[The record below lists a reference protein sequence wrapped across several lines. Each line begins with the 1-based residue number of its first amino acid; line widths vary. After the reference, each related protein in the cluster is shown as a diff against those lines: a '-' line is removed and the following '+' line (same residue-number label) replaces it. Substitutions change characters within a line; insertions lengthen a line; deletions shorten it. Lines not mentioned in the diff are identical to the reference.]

1 MSSHEFDL
9 ITIGAGS
16 GGVAASRYAASKG
29 ARVAICEA
37 DRIGG
42 TCVIRG
48 CVPKKY
54 FMYAAQFADAFADAA
69 HYGWQVPPTAFDLAR
84 MTAAKN
90 NETRR
95 LEAFYRK
102 MLDDSGVRVFAGR
115 AAVVDGHSVLVNG
128 ERLSAERLLVA
139 TGSRPGRPTSIPGI
153 EFAMTSTEL
162 LDLTTQ
168 PVHLLVLGS
177 GYVAVE
183 FASIFRGFGSAVTL
197 AFRAGMPLR
206 GFDADVR
213 RRLAAAMTDRGIEL
227 RPEFRPERIEPDGD
241 GYVCHDVDGGTLRAD
256 AVLNALGRVPNTAG
270 FGLEQAGVA
279 LHARSGAIC
288 VDDYSRSSVPSIFA
302 VGDVTDRVNLTPV
315 AIAEGRA
322 FVDTEFGGARR
333 GVDHKLLASAVFAQP
348 PVAQIGLSEEMALQQ
363 GHQLDV
369 FEADFRPMR
378 NVLAGRRER
387 SYMKLVVDA
396 GNDRILGLHMIG
408 PDAPEI
414 VQSLAVAVTMGA
426 CKRDFD
432 ATMAVHPTAAEE
444 FVLMRKPRRAA
455 GPGSAVPGSTG

>member
-1 MSSHEFDL
+1 MSRHDYDL

-54 FMYAAQFADAFADAA
+54 FMYAAQFADAFPDAA
-69 HYGWQVPPTAFDLAR
+69 HYGWQVPPVAFDLAR
-84 MTAAKN
+84 LTAAKN
-90 NETRR
+90 AETER
-95 LEAFYRK
+95 LEAFYRNL
-102 MLDDSGVRVFAGR
+102 LDESGVRVFAGG
-115 AAVVDGHSVLVNG
+115 ASVVDGHSVLING
-128 ERLSAERLLVA
+128 ARLSAERLLIA
-139 TGSRPGRPTSIPGI
+139 TGGAPSRPASIAGI
-153 EFAMTSTEL
+153 ELAATSTDL
-162 LDLTTQ
+162 LDLTIQ
-168 PVHLLVLGS
+168 PRHLLVLGS

-213 RRLAAAMTDRGIEL
+213 RRLAAAMTERGIEL
-227 RPEFRPERIEPDGD
+227 KPEFRPERIERDGD
-241 GYVCHDVDGGTLRAD
+241 GFVCHGIDGATLRTD
-256 AVLNALGRVPNTAG
+256 AVLNALGRTPNTAG
-270 FGLEQAGVA
+270 IGLEQAGIA
-279 LHARSGAIC
+279 LHTRSGAIC
-288 VDDYSRSSVPSIFA
+288 VDEYSRSNIASIFA
-302 VGDVTDRVNLTPV
+302 IGDVTDRVNLTPV

-333 GVDHKLLASAVFAQP
+333 AVDHRLLASAVFAQP

-363 GHQLDV
+363 GHKLAV

-378 NVLAGRRER
+378 NVMAARSER

-396 GNDRILGLHMIG
+396 QSDRILGLHMIG
-408 PDAPEI
+408 SDAPEI
-414 VQSLAVAVTMGA
+414 VQSLGVAVTMGA
-426 CKRDFD
+426 RKADFD

-444 FVLMRKPRRAA
+444 FVLMRKPRRPA
-455 GPGSAVPGSTG
+455 GPGSAVPGSIG